1 VLNIYNFEDSSMK
14 LQELAAP
21 DRKKQTRQV
30 MEQYFG
36 RTPDYQRLSVAAA
49 QRMLRRVRGL
59 IQEHR
64 YTTARHYSEQEPAYL
79 RLIMLE
85 QALAQHVQEEMI
97 PVAAPATSTAK
108 PATQNSQTAQKTT
121 VDVKDPKL
129 AAALKKSQAGQSLTP
144 DEQKMVS
151 SAALMQQES
160 RLKRALVTLKE
171 SEVQQAQV
179 VLAAQDMV
187 DNIQGMIED
196 ATEMQFKE
204 LPALVDSIRN
214 QIGMDQAMQFQQEA
228 TAALTGLVQ
237 ALQGTK
243 TNLEQGLGVVTGQA
257 QATPALDAAMS
268 AADSGAAP
276 VPGEEEVDLSLDANL
291 PAEEPEEPQEP
302 AGTQGALGRGRR

>member
-30 MEQYFG
+30 LEQYFG
-36 RTPDYQRLSVAAA
+36 RTPDYQRLTVAAA
-49 QRMLRRVRGL
+49 QRMLHRVRGL
-59 IQEHR
+59 IREHR
-64 YTTARHYSEQEPAYL
+64 STTARHYSEQEPAYL

-85 QALAQHVQEEMI
+85 QALAQHVQEEMVPI
-97 PVAAPATSTAK
+97 PAATGAK
-108 PATQNSQTAQKTT
+108 PATQKPATQKPA

-129 AAALKKSQAGQSLTP
+129 AAALKKSQNGQTLTP

-151 SAALMQQES
+151 SAALMQQEG
-160 RLKRALVTLKE
+160 RLRRALVTLKE

-214 QIGMDQAMQFQQEA
+214 QIGMDQAMQFQQDA

-268 AADSGAAP
+268 AADSVAAP
-276 VPGEEEVDLSLDANL
+276 VSGEEEVDLSLDANL